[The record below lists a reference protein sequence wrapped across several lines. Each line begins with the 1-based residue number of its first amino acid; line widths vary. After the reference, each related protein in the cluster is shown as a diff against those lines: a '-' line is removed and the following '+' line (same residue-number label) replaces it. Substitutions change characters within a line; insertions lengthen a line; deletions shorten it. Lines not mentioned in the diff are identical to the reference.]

1 MATHL
6 HIVAAADAR
15 DSPAPAPLPGEDTP
29 IRIGVVSE
37 TGRREDNQDFAG
49 ASLGTSAQRA
59 LRGTVAALADGV
71 GGARGGRAAAE
82 STVRG
87 FIEGYY
93 QAAETFSV
101 ERAAARALAAVNRWV
116 YAQSQHDPQLTGMA
130 TTFSALLL
138 RGRSAHVVHVGDT
151 RIYRLREARL
161 TRLTED
167 HTLSHPDLT
176 HVLYRAVGIESEL
189 RIDYAAHALSAHDR
203 YLLCSDGVHAV
214 LDDRALQTLL
224 SVRAAPELDAQ
235 RIVDAALAAGSRD
248 NVTAII
254 VDVLELPA
262 AAADELAAVIE
273 SLPLRPL
280 PELGTVI
287 DDYDVQSVLADGRY
301 SRLYLAH
308 DRREQRPVVLKFP
321 HARVAGDAANYQAF
335 VREAWIAA
343 RVHSPWLGTV
353 LECAPGRRS
362 ALYSVMPHYAGETL
376 EQRLRRRPRINLEEG
391 IEIGIRL
398 AKATYA
404 LHRAEVIHRDIKPD
418 NVLLE
423 TQQGLKLLD
432 LGAARLLAWDQGTVQ
447 TAPGT
452 PSYMAP
458 ELFSGAPGDIA
469 SDVYAQGVTLY
480 RMFSGGHYPYGEVEP
495 FSTPRF
501 QRRAAL
507 GQHRPDLPAWL
518 DRVLAKACAVNPRE
532 RYADAMELA
541 FELENGLAQGR
552 GCVTRKVPLYERNP
566 VRVWQVVS
574 AMLAFALLVALLH

>member
-1 MATHL
+1 MSTLMHL
-6 HIVAAADAR
+6 VAATGAR
-15 DSPAPAPLPGEDTP
+15 DSPAPSGDDAP

-49 ASLGTSAQRA
+49 ASMGTPAQRA

-82 STVRG
+82 SAVRG

-93 QAAETFSV
+93 QAAETLSV

-116 YAQSQHDPQLTGMA
+116 HAQSQHDPLLTGMA

-189 RIDYAAHALSAHDR
+189 RIDYAAHSLCAYDR

-214 LDDRALQTLL
+214 LEDRALQKLL
-224 SVRAAPELDAQ
+224 SIRAAPELDAQ

-254 VDVLELPA
+254 VDVLELPE

-280 PELGTVI
+280 PEIGVII
-287 DDYDVQSVLADGRY
+287 DDYEVQSVLADGRY

-308 DRREQRPVVLKFP
+308 DQREQRPVVLKFP
-321 HARVAGDAANYQAF
+321 QARVANDAASHQAF

-376 EQRLRRRPRINLEEG
+376 EKRLSRRPRMDLKEG

-398 AKATYA
+398 AKAAYA

-432 LGAARLLAWDQGTVQ
+432 LGAARLLAWDQVGMQST
-447 TAPGT
+447 PGT

-469 SDVYAQGVTLY
+469 SDVYALGVTLY

-501 QRRAAL
+501 QRRTAL
-507 GQHRPDLPAWL
+507 TQHRPDLPAWL

-541 FELENGLAQGR
+541 FELENGLAQGS
-552 GCVTRKVPLYERNP
+552 GSVTRKVPLIERNP
-566 VRVWQVVS
+566 VRFWQGVS
-574 AMLAFALLVALLH
+574 ALLAIALLVAVLH

>member
-1 MATHL
+1 MTAHL
-6 HIVAAADAR
+6 HLAAGTVAR
-15 DSPAPAPLPGEDTP
+15 DSPAPAGDDAP

-37 TGRREDNQDFAG
+37 TGLRDDNQDFAG
-49 ASLGTSAQRA
+49 ASLGKPAQRA

-82 STVRG
+82 SAVRG

-93 QAAETFSV
+93 QAAETLGV

-116 YAQSQHDPQLTGMA
+116 HAQAQNDPLLTGMS

-176 HVLYRAVGIESEL
+176 HVLYRAVGIEAEL
-189 RIDYAAHALSAHDR
+189 RIDYAAHSLSAHDR

-214 LDDRALQTLL
+214 LDDRVLLKLL

-248 NVTAII
+248 NTTAII
-254 VDVLELPA
+254 VDVLELPE

-280 PELGTVI
+280 PDVGAMI

-321 HARVAGDAANYQAF
+321 HARVANDVASQQAF

-343 RVHSPWLGTV
+343 RVHSPWLGTM

-362 ALYSVMPHYAGETL
+362 ALYSVMPHYEGETL
-376 EQRLRRRPRINLEEG
+376 EQRLRRRPRIDLKEG

-398 AKATYA
+398 AKAAYA

-418 NVLLE
+418 NVLIE
-423 TQQGLKLLD
+423 SQQGLKLLD
-432 LGAARLLAWDQGTVQ
+432 LGAARLLAWDQDGVQ
-447 TAPGT
+447 STPGT

-458 ELFSGAPGDIA
+458 ELFNGARGDIA
-469 SDVYAQGVTLY
+469 SDVYALGVTLY
-480 RMFSGGHYPYGEVEP
+480 RMFSGGQYPYGEVEP

-501 QRRAAL
+501 LRRAAL

-541 FELENGLAQGR
+541 FELENGLAQGS
-552 GCVTRKVPLYERNP
+552 GSVSRKLPLIECNP
-566 VRVWQVVS
+566 VRFWQGVS
-574 AMLAFALLVALLH
+574 ALLAIALLAVLLH